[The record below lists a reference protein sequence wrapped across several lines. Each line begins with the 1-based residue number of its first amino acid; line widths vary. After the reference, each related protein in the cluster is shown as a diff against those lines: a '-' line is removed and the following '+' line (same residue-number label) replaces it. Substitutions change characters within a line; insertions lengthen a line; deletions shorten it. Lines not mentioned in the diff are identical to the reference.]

1 MFRKIGMAA
10 VTASA
15 IAALTVTLD
24 NPADVVDTILS
35 RIKV

>member
-1 MFRKIGMAA
+1 LGPLQSQLKPL
-10 VTASA
+10 A
-15 IAALTVTLD
+15 IAVLTVTLD